1 MPVRPTALFLS
12 PHLDDVAFSISGT
25 LIGLARHGW
34 RVVLATAFTASVPDP
49 SGFALACQTDKGLP
63 PELDYMALR
72 RAEDADFAARAGV
85 DEQRWLAYPE
95 APHRGYHSPSA
106 LFGPLRGDD
115 DLAGLA
121 AELLRLI
128 ARLDPGAVFAPQAV
142 GGHVDHRQLV
152 RAVLDA
158 ARTLGCHDRICWYR
172 DLPYGLRNPSAQ
184 PPLPLPAG
192 LAEHTLDI
200 SATATAKL
208 TACAAYRSQL
218 GFQFNGPAGLA
229 ILANPPAERL
239 LAPPPANGWLKLV

>member
-1 MPVRPTALFLS
+1 VRPTALFLS

-63 PELDYMALR
+63 PECDYMALR
-72 RAEDADFAARAGV
+72 RAEDAAFADRAGV
-85 DEQRWLAYPE
+85 DELCWLAYPE
-95 APHRGYHSPSA
+95 APHRGYGSPSA
-106 LFGPLRGDD
+106 LFGPLCDGD

-121 AELLRLI
+121 ADVRQLI
-128 ARLDPGAVFAPQAV
+128 TRLDPSVVFAPQAV
-142 GGHVDHRQLV
+142 GSHVDHRQLV
-152 RAVLDA
+152 QAVLSA

-172 DLPYGLRNPSAQ
+172 DLPYGLRDGSAR
-184 PPLPLPAG
+184 PPLPLPPG
-192 LAEHTLDI
+192 LAERTLDI

-208 TACAAYRSQL
+208 AACAAYRSQL

-229 ILANPPAERL
+229 ILANPPTERL
-239 LAPPPANGWLKLV
+239 LAPPAANSWLERG